1 MKNVIKLAAII
12 LAVVFVG
19 CSDSD
24 SDNLGGIA
32 NTPLKGKVHGT
43 SFVAQGGK
51 AFVSGNNL
59 SINIT
64 NVTADCNS
72 SILDYTLY
80 VSTDV
85 ENKVGSTTKA
95 NVVFNKKGETP
106 LNKLNSTVTVEKL
119 TSTEVTVKIKAD
131 STGDNT
137 VEGTYTVPFCK

>member
-1 MKNVIKLAAII
+1 MKNVIKLAAIV

-85 ENKVGSTTKA
+85 ESKVGITTKA